1 LWRLGKDEDNEREE
15 PNSNH
20 KRIPTWLIGVT
31 TGLYSSLPT
40 LVPTS
45 LTNWLGSGQSCN
57 PVLIQRNSQAT
68 ARYLFHPLGP
78 KDSPRLW
85 TICLIIKVKTLAPA
99 SRPAS
104 KE

>member
-1 LWRLGKDEDNEREE
+1 MGMVDGDEGSVCKVKTQEAENFDEAGLG
-15 PNSNH
+15 
-20 KRIPTWLIGVT
+20 
-31 TGLYSSLPT
+31 
-40 LVPTS
+40 TS
-45 LTNWLGSGQSCN
+45 I
-57 PVLIQRNSQAT
+57 IQRNSQAT